1 MKGILSLCKLFTQS
15 LQLWGIQELP
25 TSSFR
30 ISCQEKYLPDAVLNT
45 INSFTA
51 QKGWVWSGKYSFVTG
66 KGGFKD
72 HWEIIMFTP
81 SGSNWNLGVLDNGE
95 LESFFFLRD
104 EDYGTQSA
112 RNCVALVEK

>member
-1 MKGILSLCKLFTQS
+1 
-15 LQLWGIQELP
+15 
-25 TSSFR
+25 
-30 ISCQEKYLPDAVLNT
+30 
-45 INSFTA
+45 
-51 QKGWVWSGKYSFVTG
+51 
-66 KGGFKD
+66 
-72 HWEIIMFTP
+72 MFTP